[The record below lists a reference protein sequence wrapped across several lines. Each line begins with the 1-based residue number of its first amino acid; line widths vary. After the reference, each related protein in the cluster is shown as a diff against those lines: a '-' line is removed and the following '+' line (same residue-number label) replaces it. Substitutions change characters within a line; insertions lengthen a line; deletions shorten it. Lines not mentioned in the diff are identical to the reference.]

1 MFQYTKEVILND
13 EKLISVANGVLTVK
27 GYGDYKVENI
37 VDGKI
42 FRTECEPGSEG
53 KVELTASQLGVGA
66 GEKVLTFRVV
76 TSKALA
82 EFASPNWNV
91 FGKPIIVGYNA
102 ASLADVKTP
111 KPANSPLKILTS
123 NPNFSSTIKNAAI
136 HNIIFAKTQNT
147 LFNAVFLEF
156 LKTFLPNIESIVN
169 NVDIAFVIKYINTIE
184 NAASI
189 NTKIS
194 LLVGKMFIMQKIPR
208 NTKNVLSGLY
218 IELSFTTLSDF
229 IIM

>member
-1 MFQYTKEVILND
+1 MENKAHFG
-13 EKLISVANGVLTVK
+13 SLT
-27 GYGDYKVENI
+27 
-37 VDGKI
+37 
-42 FRTECEPGSEG
+42 PGMQAYRES
-53 KVELTASQLGVGA
+53 
-66 GEKVLTFRVV
+66 
-76 TSKALA
+76 
-82 EFASPNWNV
+82 
-91 FGKPIIVGYNA
+91 
-102 ASLADVKTP
+102 
-111 KPANSPLKILTS
+111 
-123 NPNFSSTIKNAAI
+123 
-136 HNIIFAKTQNT
+136 
-147 LFNAVFLEF
+147 FLEF